1 MWWNVAALSGSK
13 HFQTPNH
20 SASSSCGQIAKH
32 STPFYKNC
40 KVSSHSVK
48 WYKMSPYFF
57 LIAPKTEKPSG
68 SSWNLSLIVSTSSV
82 TITTSFFSV
91 AASMSAW
98 HVGVQALIV
107 PSIYTHHVSPCH
119 RPLASPWAP
128 RFTSHP
134 HHLYSPSFRPWHKL
148 PPVQR
153 VSTSRHL
160 LPEAHDCSAARCRN
174 RHHATRRRWRQGPA
188 GPRWQ
193 GSTPATRCGR
203 PFSVGKKQWQPPKLV
218 PRKGRLEPRWLSCFE
233 PTFVFRGEDARS
245 CQPNNCWSKNNDVP
259 VGETWRAS
267 PLGREKAFQLSL
279 KLTLV
284 VNFHPC
290 LPSPKVA
297 RLSISSVTL
306 SFSSFTAWLAL
317 LQSWC
322 LAPKK

>member
-1 MWWNVAALSGSK
+1 MWRLCRDRSTSKPQTIQPAHLVAKLPSIQ
-13 HFQTPNH
+13 H
-20 SASSSCGQIAKH
+20 H
-32 STPFYKNC
+32 STKIARYHHTAWNDI
-40 KVSSHSVK
+40 K
-48 WYKMSPYFF
+48 WALTFF

-107 PSIYTHHVSPCH
+107 PSIYTPHVSPCH

-128 RFTSHP
+128 RITSHP

-203 PFSVGKKQWQPPKLV
+203 PFSVGKKTMATTKTCAEKGASWAALAELFWANLCFPGWRCKKL
-218 PRKGRLEPRWLSCFE
+218 PTKQRL
-233 PTFVFRGEDARS
+233 
-245 CQPNNCWSKNNDVP
+245 
-259 VGETWRAS
+259 
-267 PLGREKAFQLSL
+267 
-279 KLTLV
+279 
-284 VNFHPC
+284 
-290 LPSPKVA
+290 
-297 RLSISSVTL
+297 I
-306 SFSSFTAWLAL
+306 
-317 LQSWC
+317 
-322 LAPKK
+322 